1 MQELLVKGSYI
12 ALKSYHKTLNYPNII
27 GLLNV
32 SWRMI
37 FTTVNFSCDQLLCS
51 FHALTRRNHAL
62 E

>member
-1 MQELLVKGSYI
+1 MQELLDKGSYI
-12 ALKSYHKTLNYPNII
+12 HKKSYHKTLKHPNII

-37 FTTVNFSCDQLLCS
+37 FIIVNLSYDQLLCGL
-51 FHALTRRNHAL
+51 HALTGRNHAL